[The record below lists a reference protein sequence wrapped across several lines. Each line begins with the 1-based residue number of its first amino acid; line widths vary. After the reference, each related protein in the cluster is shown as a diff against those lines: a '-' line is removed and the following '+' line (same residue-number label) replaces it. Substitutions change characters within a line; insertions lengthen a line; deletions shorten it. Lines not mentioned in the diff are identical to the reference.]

1 MQTNYKRDDESGKT
15 IRNEVEIIILLYGQV
30 VDYDYINSRFE
41 IYPKTFKRDME
52 GIKIAVETIF
62 DENARLIKI
71 KNKLAY
77 KLYIPHKPILLY

>member
-41 IYPKTFKRDME
+41 ISPKTFKRDME
-52 GIKIAVETIF
+52 GIKIA
-62 DENARLIKI
+62 ALLIIINLGLRDSGKSFI
-71 KNKLAY
+71 S
-77 KLYIPHKPILLY
+77 

>member
-1 MQTNYKRDDESGKT
+1 MQNNYKRDDESGKT
-15 IRNEVEIIILLYGQV
+15 IRNEVEIIILLYGKV

-41 IYPKTFKRDME
+41 ISPKTFKRDME

-62 DENARLIKI
+62 DEDARLIKI

-77 KLYIPHKPILLY
+77 KLYIPHKPMFLY

>member
-41 IYPKTFKRDME
+41 ISPKTFKRDMK

-62 DENARLIKI
+62 DEDARLIKI

-77 KLYIPHKPILLY
+77 KLYIPHKPLFLY